1 MSKSI
6 SIQFI
11 IPEEMDTEDII
22 NALHS
27 GLESIKLT
35 RKDYSETFQVE
46 IDDVLLRDRLVIIKE
61 MK

>member
-1 MSKSI
+1 MRKSI
-6 SIQFI
+6 DIKVI
-11 IPEEMDTEDII
+11 MPEEMDMEDIV